1 MAERKETDLTS
12 KLLGN
17 NVWIYLGVILIF
29 AALSFFFGNKYVGLA
44 EIFVFVGLLVFDVI
58 RNAKKRKQI
67 IEYMQNLTYHADTA
81 AKDSLL
87 HFPMPITILRIDGA
101 ITWYNKSFRELFA
114 KNEHL
119 FETHIQDLVADINWF
134 ELIKQT
140 EGISEDITL
149 GDRKY
154 QMLGN
159 VVKTQKKG
167 ENDSYL
173 VLLYWIDKTEL
184 YQLKDKVQNEQ
195 TDVAV
200 IMVDNYD
207 ELAANM
213 DDMAR
218 AQVLSQIDQSLKNW
232 LDGVGGILKK
242 LDRDRYIYIFANK
255 YIKQFEENK
264 FSILEEVRNISTSFE
279 MKAPFTMSIGIGIG
293 GTSLEENETFAKK
306 SLDMAM
312 GRGGDQA
319 VIKNGDNFKY
329 FGGKF
334 NEYEKNTR
342 VKTKMIA
349 QALRELIRSSDQVF
363 IMGHS
368 GPDMDAFGAC
378 IGIYRACANLNK
390 AAFILCDP
398 SNNKEVRSSME
409 NFRKNNAYSGI
420 FISEEQALEILD
432 AKTLL
437 VVVDV
442 HRPSLTQ
449 SPKVLSRAKSVVVID
464 HHRRGEEFIEKVAL
478 LYHEPYASSAC
489 EMVAEL
495 LQYIGGN
502 VKLTKAEAEALYA
515 GIVVDTKNFN
525 FKTGVRTFEAA
536 SFLKKYGVDTLAV
549 KRLFRT
555 NLEEYLQKMKIVG
568 AAEVVFGNMAV
579 SACNLDGFPRN
590 ERSVVV
596 AQAAD
601 ELLDIDGISASFVL
615 CYAEETV
622 IISARSLDEINVQL
636 IMEKLGGGGH
646 RMVAG
651 CQMKGVSLA
660 EAKDRLTDALEEYV
674 KDSKQ

>member
-1 MAERKETDLTS
+1 MSERKETDLTS

-17 NVWIYLGVILIF
+17 NVWIYLCVILLF
-29 AALSFFFGNKYVGLA
+29 AALSFFFGNVYVALA
-44 EIFVFVGLLVFDVI
+44 EIIVFIGLLVFDVI
-58 RNAKKRKQI
+58 RNAKKRKEI
-67 IEYMQNLTYHADTA
+67 IDYMQNLTYHADTA

-87 HFPMPITILRIDGA
+87 HFPMPITILRIDGS

-119 FETHIQDLVADINWF
+119 FESHIQDLVTDINWF

-167 ENDSYL
+167 EKDSYL
-173 VLLYWIDKTEL
+173 VLLYWVDKTEL
-184 YQLKDKVQNEQ
+184 YQLKEQ
-195 TDVAV
+195 VKDDRTDVAV

-207 ELAANM
+207 EIAANM

-218 AQVLSQIDQSLKNW
+218 AQILSQIDKSLKNW

-242 LDRDRYIYIFANK
+242 VDRDRYIYIFADK
-255 YIKQFEENK
+255 YVQKFEENK

-279 MKAPFTMSIGIGIG
+279 MKAPFTMSIGIGVG
-293 GTSLEENETFAKK
+293 GASLEENENYAKK

-349 QALRELIRSSDQVF
+349 QALRELIHSSDRVF
-363 IMGHS
+363 IMGHT
-368 GPDMDAFGAC
+368 GPDMDSFGAC
-378 IGIYRACANLNK
+378 MGIFRACANLNK
-390 AAFILCDP
+390 TAYIVCDP
-398 SNNKEVRSSME
+398 SNNKEVRASMD
-409 NFRKNNAYSGI
+409 NFRKNSAYASV
-420 FISEEQALEILD
+420 FITEEQALELAD
-432 AKTLL
+432 PKMLL

-442 HRPSLTQ
+442 HRPSITQ
-449 SPKVLSRAKSVVVID
+449 SPKLLGKAKNVIVID
-464 HHRRGEEFIEKVAL
+464 HHRRGEEFIENAAL
-478 LYHEPYASSAC
+478 IYHEPYASSTS

-515 GIVVDTKNFN
+515 GIVVDTKNFS

-536 SFLKKYGVDTLAV
+536 SFLKKYGVDTIAI

-555 NLEEYLQKMKIVG
+555 SMEEYLQKMKIVG
-568 AAEVVFGNMAV
+568 AAEVVFGNMAI
-579 SACNLDGFPRN
+579 SSCNLEEFPKS
-590 ERSVVV
+590 ERSIVI

-601 ELLDIDGISASFVL
+601 ELLDIEGIGASFVL
-615 CYAEETV
+615 GYAEEIVTV
-622 IISARSLDEINVQL
+622 SARSLDEINVQL

-651 CQMKGVSLA
+651 CQLRGVSLA
-660 EAKDRLTDALEEYV
+660 EAKDKLTDVLEEYV
-674 KDSKQ
+674 KELKQ

>member
-449 SPKVLSRAKSVVVID
+449 SPKVLSRAKRGGVID